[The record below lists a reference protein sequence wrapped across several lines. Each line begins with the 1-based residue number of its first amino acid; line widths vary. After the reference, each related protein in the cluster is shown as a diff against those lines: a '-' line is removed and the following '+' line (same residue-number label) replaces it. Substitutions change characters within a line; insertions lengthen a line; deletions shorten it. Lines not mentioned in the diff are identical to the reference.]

1 MQVQAL
7 TGERRLRTLMIGALV
22 HDLIGT
28 GVWMGHDGM
37 EMLAGGTAYDGAVFA
52 VDPVHTD
59 RLIAQ
64 LRRTPGIASVGE
76 RADVLASFDKV
87 MRDSFGVTLIA
98 LLGFAVVLA
107 VGVVYNTAR
116 VSLSER
122 SRELTSL
129 RVLGFSQGEVAAMLF
144 GELAVL
150 GALAVPLGFAIGA
163 GLAAAMA
170 AGMSSELFRLPFTL
184 SPRTYGWSVV
194 VLVVA
199 GMASSLLVRRRL
211 DHLDLVAVLKTRE

>member
-1 MQVQAL
+1 
-7 TGERRLRTLMIGALV
+7 
-22 HDLIGT
+22 
-28 GVWMGHDGM
+28 
-37 EMLAGGTAYDGAVFA
+37 
-52 VDPVHTD
+52 
-59 RLIAQ
+59 
-64 LRRTPGIASVGE
+64 
-76 RADVLASFDKV
+76 
-87 MRDSFGVTLIA
+87 
-98 LLGFAVVLA
+98 

-129 RVLGFSQGEVAAMLF
+129 RVLGFSQREVAAMLF

-184 SPRTYGWSVV
+184 APRTYGWSVV

>member
-1 MQVQAL
+1 
-7 TGERRLRTLMIGALV
+7 
-22 HDLIGT
+22 
-28 GVWMGHDGM
+28 MGHDGM
-37 EMLAGGTAYDGAVFA
+37 EMLAGGTAYDGAVLA
-52 VDPVHTD
+52 VDPVLTD
-59 RLIAQ
+59 QLIAQ
-64 LRRTPGIASVGE
+64 LRRTPGVASVGE
-76 RADVLASFDKV
+76 RADVLASFDAV
-87 MRDSFGVTLIA
+87 MRDSFGVTLVA

-129 RVLGFSQGEVAAMLF
+129 RVLGFSQREVAAMLF

-184 SPRTYGWSVV
+184 APRTYGWSVV